1 MKKIVLPLLV
11 IAALAAVAAFFIHRA
26 APTRPR
32 AVELVPETAMVFAH
46 VPDVRGTVERF
57 GTTEMSKLG
66 QEPEVQA
73 FLNRPLAKAPQSAEL
88 QAHLMRLAQVD
99 ARELFI
105 AVNSFDGPTPQ
116 LLGGF
121 AFNGSRKAVRDL
133 LEPARVQL
141 QKARPA
147 SKIDLVTYGAAEIEL
162 LTDKEFTVAQ
172 AIHKDWCL
180 ISTDLTLL
188 HRTLDRL
195 DGKKVD
201 GGSLAEA
208 AIFRE
213 ATAPLPAGREGLFY
227 ARLSDLTKRLA
238 DLMAATG
245 QPLSTDVE
253 QLKRFRAI
261 TASTTIHAGKFLD
274 TIFVLAPGSTPEP
287 QLTRNAL
294 ALTSPATLV
303 YYSAALPA
311 QFAIPEAT
319 RVALATIAPPFAAA
333 DKAITEHGL
342 EWKDLGAA
350 FGPELGLLVEWPP
363 QSLQPVMVV
372 ALDVRDHAKARKFV
386 ETLTAASGEMPAWSH
401 QEENGISVYRSSQP
415 PQPVAIAAPSL
426 AFSDRFLLISASR
439 DAAMMAMRRAE
450 EQQSGLSSTTDFVAA
465 QQALVAPTTA
475 YGYFNLQALFD
486 RAYGTFR
493 PFLAMSLAF
502 MPNAAEYVD
511 ASKLPPTETVSR
523 HLGQITYSQ
532 AQTADGIL
540 AQSSGTFTLNQALLG
555 IVAGSVGAAFPALN
569 NARAGQP
576 LDLSK
581 LFGIPGFPP
590 QTPATAPRTDP
601 AAPNESLQKD
611 PPLPPIE
618 KESAGESGQ
627 SAPTPSVPAPPTP
640 QPADNPAPRDP

>member
-32 AVELVPETAMVFAH
+32 AVELVPDTAMVFAH

-73 FLNRPLAKAPQSAEL
+73 FLDRPLAKAPQSAEL
-88 QAHLMRLAQVD
+88 QAHLLRLAQVD
-99 ARELFI
+99 ARERFI

-121 AFNGSRKAVRDL
+121 AFNGSRKSVRDL

-172 AIHKDWCL
+172 TIHKDWCL

-195 DGKKVD
+195 DGKKVE
-201 GGSLAEA
+201 GGSLAGA
-208 AIFRE
+208 ALFLE

-245 QPLSTDVE
+245 QPVARDVE

-261 TASTTIHAGKFLD
+261 TASTTINAGKFLD

-311 QFAIPEAT
+311 QFVIPE
-319 RVALATIAPPFAAA
+319 
-333 DKAITEHGL
+333 
-342 EWKDLGAA
+342 
-350 FGPELGLLVEWPP
+350 
-363 QSLQPVMVV
+363 
-372 ALDVRDHAKARKFV
+372 
-386 ETLTAASGEMPAWSH
+386 
-401 QEENGISVYRSSQP
+401 
-415 PQPVAIAAPSL
+415 
-426 AFSDRFLLISASR
+426 
-439 DAAMMAMRRAE
+439 
-450 EQQSGLSSTTDFVAA
+450 
-465 QQALVAPTTA
+465 
-475 YGYFNLQALFD
+475 
-486 RAYGTFR
+486 
-493 PFLAMSLAF
+493 
-502 MPNAAEYVD
+502 
-511 ASKLPPTETVSR
+511 
-523 HLGQITYSQ
+523 
-532 AQTADGIL
+532 
-540 AQSSGTFTLNQALLG
+540 
-555 IVAGSVGAAFPALN
+555 
-569 NARAGQP
+569 
-576 LDLSK
+576 
-581 LFGIPGFPP
+581 
-590 QTPATAPRTDP
+590 
-601 AAPNESLQKD
+601 
-611 PPLPPIE
+611 
-618 KESAGESGQ
+618 
-627 SAPTPSVPAPPTP
+627 
-640 QPADNPAPRDP
+640 